1 MERQQHFDSFP
12 MIGGGGTAP
21 SDAAVAHFSRQVTQL
36 LSQRTHYYDAGLKKS
51 DARIYYDP
59 PRACF
64 VLQKKDGQHQLQED
78 GLLAF
83 LAEDIHKN
91 VSSADGDQG
100 LTKLLAMRL
109 KAFGSPPEQQQANG
123 GGATPSDATVAHFMG
138 QVTRLLSQ
146 RTHYYDAGLKGS
158 TALIY
163 YDLPRA
169 CFLLQ
174 RNKGQYPL
182 DEPRLLEFL
191 AADIRKNIS
200 PAARSLAVSSA
211 DGDQGLTKLLA
222 MRLKAFGSPP
232 EQQQANGGG
241 ATPSDATVAH
251 FMGQVTRL
259 LSQRTHYYDAGLK
272 GSTALIYY
280 DLPRA
285 CFLLQRNKGQ
295 YPLDEPRLLEFLAA
309 DIRKNIP
316 HHVFGSSPD
325 DHVPKKAM
333 KLLAMRLKAFGSS
346 PEQQQA
352 SQQQMQ
358 QMQQM
363 LSRAPGASSTAAHV
377 QAGLTEAAALVSGLT
392 LQDGL
397 TEKAGSV
404 SALTLTRLEAAAWA
418 CVGRLNPRDGDNRRL
433 VLGWLQSILWVA
445 VPGSSMLLFG
455 STACELH
462 AHGADLDLEAQPSP
476 SPNPDPNLQPDPN
489 QAPISTSRSSPAHA
503 RPRTSSSRRS
513 SVTWRWRSNRSRHQ
527 ASSRRLKRWIVRAYQ
542 Y

>member
-21 SDAAVAHFSRQVTQL
+21 SDAAVAHFSGQVTQL
-36 LSQRTHYYDAGLKKS
+36 LSQRTHYYASPGKRTRTRNSRLKL
-51 DARIYYDP
+51 IYYDP

-100 LTKLLAMRL
+100 LT
-109 KAFGSPPEQQQANG
+109 
-123 GGATPSDATVAHFMG
+123 
-138 QVTRLLSQ
+138 
-146 RTHYYDAGLKGS
+146 
-158 TALIY
+158 
-163 YDLPRA
+163 
-169 CFLLQ
+169 
-174 RNKGQYPL
+174 
-182 DEPRLLEFL
+182 
-191 AADIRKNIS
+191 
-200 PAARSLAVSSA
+200 
-211 DGDQGLTKLLA
+211 
-222 MRLKAFGSPP
+222 
-232 EQQQANGGG
+232 
-241 ATPSDATVAH
+241 
-251 FMGQVTRL
+251 
-259 LSQRTHYYDAGLK
+259 
-272 GSTALIYY
+272 
-280 DLPRA
+280 
-285 CFLLQRNKGQ
+285 
-295 YPLDEPRLLEFLAA
+295 
-309 DIRKNIP
+309 
-316 HHVFGSSPD
+316 
-325 DHVPKKAM
+325 

-397 TEKAGSV
+397 TETAASV

-418 CVGRLNPRDGDNRRL
+418 CVGRLNPRDDDNRRL
-433 VLGWLQSILWVA
+433 LLGWLQSILWVA

-476 SPNPDPNLQPDPN
+476 SPNPNPNLQPDPN

>member
-146 RTHYYDAGLKGS
+146 RTHYYDAS
-158 TALIY
+158 
-163 YDLPRA
+163 
-169 CFLLQ
+169 
-174 RNKGQYPL
+174 
-182 DEPRLLEFL
+182 
-191 AADIRKNIS
+191 
-200 PAARSLAVSSA
+200 
-211 DGDQGLTKLLA
+211 
-222 MRLKAFGSPP
+222 
-232 EQQQANGGG
+232 
-241 ATPSDATVAH
+241 
-251 FMGQVTRL
+251 
-259 LSQRTHYYDAGLK
+259 LK